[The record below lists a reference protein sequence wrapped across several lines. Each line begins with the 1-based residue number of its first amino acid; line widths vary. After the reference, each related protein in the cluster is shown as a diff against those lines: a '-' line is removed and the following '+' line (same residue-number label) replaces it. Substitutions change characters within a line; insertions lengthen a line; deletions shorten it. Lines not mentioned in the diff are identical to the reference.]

1 MINSCQLPL
10 QLTALVFYFYDV
22 CLKEQRWH
30 LVFVLPHQE
39 HFLELYLFEV
49 SDENVFFSH

>member
-1 MINSCQLPL
+1 MINSCQLSL